1 MSPIRQEILAV
12 IESTSDAA
20 LEPMLQL
27 LKAQIQQESAL
38 RPSSGRSL
46 LRHAGK
52 WQGDDF
58 EECLQAVYDSRSA
71 AKF

>member
-1 MSPIRQEILAV
+1 M
-12 IESTSDAA
+12 
-20 LEPMLQL
+20 
-27 LKAQIQQESAL
+27 KAPIQQENAL
-38 RPSSGRSL
+38 RTSSGRSL

-58 EECLQAVYDSRSA
+58 EACLQAVYDSRSA

>member
-1 MSPIRQEILAV
+1 MSPIRQELLAV
-12 IESTSDAA
+12 IESASDAA
-20 LEPMLQL
+20 LEPMLHL
-27 LKAQIQQESAL
+27 LKAQIQQENTL

-58 EECLQAVYDSRSA
+58 EACLQAVYDSRSP